1 MNVPARAAIAAGN
14 VVSPPVE
21 IAELFDGDQSKF
33 AAAVGFVGSSVNR
46 LAAEFVTLR
55 TLFAS
60 VSYGCCPD
68 CSSDPFSAARTLC
81 VSMSPA
87 VTRAVVDASRTESA
101 LFGQRATTPF
111 R

>member
-14 VVSPPVE
+14 VVRPPVA
-21 IAELFDGDQSKF
+21 IGELVAGVQSKL
-33 AAAVGFVGSSVNR
+33 AAAAGVVGSNVKR
-46 LAAEFVTLR
+46 LAAELVTLR
-55 TLFAS
+55 TLLAS

-68 CSSDPFSAARTLC
+68 CSSEPFSAARTLC

-87 VTRAVVDASRTESA
+87 VTRAVVVASRTESA
-101 LFGQRATTPF
+101 LFGQRATTPL